1 MSERPFALIGV
12 NSDKNLEKTR
22 QIIKDKNLN
31 WRSFQNKPEGSDSK
45 ISTEWAL
52 KGWPTLVVIDE
63 NMRIKYRGH
72 NGHAASKIAI
82 ELTTQLEAKNKNR

>member
-12 NSDKNLEKTR
+12 NSDRNLEKTR

-31 WRSFQNKPEGSDSK
+31 WRSFQNSPEGADSK
-45 ISTEWAL
+45 ISTEWAIE
-52 KGWPTLVVIDE
+52 GWPTLIVIDE

-72 NGHAASKIAI
+72 DGHAASEIAI
-82 ELTTQLEAKNKNR
+82 KLTAKLEAKNKDR